1 MREQLRLKNNFLK
14 RGGDVNRAVSSM
26 SCPHIVS
33 LMVRSERTDCNKD
46 RDLACPDFLARF
58 SEHQQVAL
66 RQGKQDE
73 RQRKHS
79 GAVAGRLDPCSV
91 LAGTQPSHKLADIG
105 GSPLVLHGLVVF
117 LLVLCLLCSA
127 CSILISIYNSVSNPY
142 ETYMGPIGVYVCSS
156 LSACLSVVVLIIFA
170 VNVNSLAEDL
180 VQSYAG
186 SIVADVKNKTSVF
199 YLGYFLVLLY
209 TALSLIAVLL
219 IYIYEHAA
227 YTHRR
232 EQQRPT
238 EDAPKEIMITSQ
250 PRNAFY
256 LPSKELLYL

>member
-1 MREQLRLKNNFLK
+1 M
-14 RGGDVNRAVSSM
+14 
-26 SCPHIVS
+26 
-33 LMVRSERTDCNKD
+33 
-46 RDLACPDFLARF
+46 
-58 SEHQQVAL
+58 
-66 RQGKQDE
+66 
-73 RQRKHS
+73 
-79 GAVAGRLDPCSV
+79 
-91 LAGTQPSHKLADIG
+91 PSHQKILLFLSSALATAISVVVLGICMSRTWVETTMDCTRNGTNFSNGSAVVNFSLFDGFMTRTLCPLFGGQDQFEVFDQLAEIG
-105 GSPLVLHGLVVF
+105 GTPLVLHGLVVC

-142 ETYMGPIGVYVCSS
+142 ETYMGPIGIYVCSS

-186 SIVADVKNKTSVF
+186 SIVAEVKNKTSAF

-209 TALSLIAVLL
+209 TGLSLIAVLL

-238 EDAPKEIMITSQ
+238 EDAPKEIMM
-250 PRNAFY
+250 Y
-256 LPSKELLYL
+256 